1 MHNTKSVSM
10 TKIKCPRQDCRKEFE
25 KPVLVTNFSFT
36 PTKETYP
43 ACPYCLTRID
53 KNATTCSCTTVVV
66 EPVIET
72 RPEKR
77 ETKETCVLEDLHDS
91 ATIEKIGTLEKQK
104 ADLLAEVEKLK
115 KGATEKID
123 RLKEEISA
131 LKEEKQALEQI
142 TN

>member
-1 MHNTKSVSM
+1 M
-10 TKIKCPRQDCRKEFE
+10 TKIKCPRHDCRKEFE

-53 KNATTCSCTTVVV
+53 KNATTCSCTTVIV
-66 EPVIET
+66 EPFEEINPAEQ
-72 RPEKR
+72 
-77 ETKETCVLEDLHDS
+77 ETKKTCTNEDMHDS
-91 ATIEKIGTLEKQK
+91 ATFEKIGTLEKQK

-115 KGATEKID
+115 EGATRKITK
-123 RLKEEISA
+123 LEEEIAA

>member
-1 MHNTKSVSM
+1 M

-66 EPVIET
+66 EPVVET
-72 RPEKR
+72 KPEKQ
-77 ETKETCVLEDLHDS
+77 ETKETCKIEDLHDL
-91 ATIEKIGTLEKQK
+91 ATIEKIGALEKQK
-104 ADLLAEVEKLK
+104 ADLVAKVEKLK
-115 KGATEKID
+115 KGATD
-123 RLKEEISA
+123 RINKLEEEILA
-131 LKEEKQALEQI
+131 LKEEKQGLEHI
-142 TN
+142 IR

>member
-1 MHNTKSVSM
+1 MHNTNSVSM

-36 PTKETYP
+36 PTKETYQ

-53 KNATTCSCTTVVV
+53 KNATTCNCTTVVV
-66 EPVIET
+66 EPIIEAN
-72 RPEKR
+72 PEKQ
-77 ETKETCVLEDLHDS
+77 ETKETCIKEGLQDS

-115 KGATEKID
+115 KGATKKINK
-123 RLKEEISA
+123 LEEEIAA